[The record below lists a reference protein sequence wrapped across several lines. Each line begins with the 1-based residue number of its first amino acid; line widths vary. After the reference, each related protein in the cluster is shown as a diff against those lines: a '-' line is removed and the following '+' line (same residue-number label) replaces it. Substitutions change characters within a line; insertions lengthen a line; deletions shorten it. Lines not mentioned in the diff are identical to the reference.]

1 MKRTLAI
8 AVLVSLAGCSMP
20 ARNAEP
26 PDQAKKPEP
35 PTLAGGM
42 MAPIFPRDWVGHWK
56 GSGATEAGGTLT
68 YHFIL
73 ELDIQ
78 PIARPDGTMPPSPGS
93 DTVYPK
99 PGDRYTWKM
108 TYNDR
113 ADKSKPAD
121 VREYQVVVRNPAKGE
136 FVIDEGAG
144 VELVANELM
153 GSVHSAFSVGEQQ
166 LVASYVFN
174 PDTKYDVIEMRI
186 ATFKPGD
193 QKPVGDAAQGIRS
206 GPVQSLQACGLVRWK
221 PAKENQAKGK

>member
-8 AVLVSLAGCSMP
+8 AVLIYLAGCSMP

-26 PDQAKKPEP
+26 PEQAKKPESP
-35 PTLAGGM
+35 GLAGGM
-42 MAPIFPRDWVGHWK
+42 MAPIFPRDWVGHWR
-56 GSGATEAGGTLT
+56 GSGATESGGTLT
-68 YHFIL
+68 HHFIL

-78 PIARPDGTMPPSPGS
+78 PIARADGTLPPSPGS
-93 DTVYPK
+93 DSVYPK

-108 TYNDR
+108 TYTDR
-113 ADKSKPAD
+113 ADKSKPTD
-121 VREYQVVVRNPAKGE
+121 VRDYIVIVRDPAKGE
-136 FVIDEGAG
+136 YVIDEGGG
-144 VELVANELM
+144 VELVTNELM
-153 GSVHSAFSVGEQQ
+153 GSIHSAFAVGDQQ

-206 GPVQSLQACGLVRWK
+206 GPVQSLQACGLVRKK
-221 PAKENQAKGK
+221 PAKDNPANGK

>member
-42 MAPIFPRDWVGHWK
+42 MVPDFPADWVGHWK
-56 GSGATEAGGTLT
+56 GSGATMSGGNFT
-68 YHFIL
+68 YHFTL

-93 DTVYPK
+93 VHHSAK

-108 TYNDR
+108 TYTDR

-121 VREYQVVVRNPAKGE
+121 VREYQVVVRDPAMGE

>member
-1 MKRTLAI
+1 MKRTLTI
-8 AVLVSLAGCSMP
+8 AVLLSLAGCSMP
-20 ARNAEP
+20 ARHAEP

-35 PTLAGGM
+35 PALVGGM
-42 MAPIFPRDWVGHWK
+42 MVPDFPADWVGHWK
-56 GSGATEAGGTLT
+56 GSGATMSGGNFT
-68 YHFIL
+68 YHFTL

-93 DTVYPK
+93 VHHSAK

-108 TYNDR
+108 TYTDR

-121 VREYQVVVRNPAKGE
+121 VREYQVVVRDHAKGE

-153 GSVHSAFSVGEQQ
+153 GSVHSAFSVGDQQ

-193 QKPVGDAAQGIRS
+193 QKPVGDAAHGIRS

-221 PAKENQAKGK
+221 PAKENPAKGK